1 MKYGLIA
8 SAVAVFA
15 FVLMLDGT
23 LVGGEKDKITIKVV
37 MQKAMK
43 PGGDMLCKKVAT
55 GKADEKEVAQLVE
68 LFTAL
73 SNLEPP
79 KGDADSWKAK
89 TKALVDA
96 AKAAKA
102 GEKSEALATAA
113 NCNACHSEHKGKKK

>member
-15 FVLMLDGT
+15 FVLALDSS
-23 LVGGEKDKITIKVV
+23 LLGGDKKEVTTKVV
-37 MQKAMK
+37 MKKAMA
-43 PGGDMLCKKVAT
+43 GGLCKKVAS
-55 GKADEKEVAQLVE
+55 GKADEAEVKELVE

-73 SNLEPP
+73 SKNEPP
-79 KGDADSWKAK
+79 KGSADSWKEK

-102 GEKSEALATAA
+102 GEKSEALGKAA
-113 NCNACHSEHKGKKK
+113 NCAACHSEHKGKKK